1 MRAYCGVLYG
11 VRVKG
16 LSTLPIIM
24 NISVSPLYVGEEGS
38 ESDLKFEYLSE
49 LLPVGVD
56 PVGVVFISAFEND
69 EREGKILGTLVDNLP
84 DSETFVHDPI
94 VAVKNGSSPVSFS
107 VLTEGEFDKI
117 AEIKAIDTK
126 EVEQHTT
133 TIRVKGK
140 IELFASADERDIL
153 SWIRHT
159 IEKAA
164 SPYGTFRLDKSD
176 VFFLHT
182 FAPAQRGKTGWTATD
197 LFKEEYVEECN
208 VSNIESLDPALSNKE
223 IADTYTIDDLW
234 SLVKSDE
241 DDQDDGFGI
250 VDPKKK
256 TQKKKVIKKEQT
268 MNFQMYMKMSG
279 DACTSRTRNCAP
291 VIHYEKFKGKVVKI
305 PINLDGLAVA
315 DNAMKIVDV
324 MELLKAA
331 TQRQIHIMGGSV
343 LSEFKKLQSFS
354 TPEVF
359 HLKPEPFG
367 HYVTVVYTKTGSC
380 STFAPFRL
388 KLHRKFLL
396 PADRPYFRRLNKV
409 VFEQD
414 KPTSGPLTN
423 VHEGLAPSGVNGDVA
438 IVHGN
443 YAYHHYMQDKF
454 DDDGWG
460 CAYRSLQTLISWFRM
475 QGYAST
481 NIPSHS
487 QIQKCLVDMGDKP
500 KSFIDS
506 RQWIGSTEVGY
517 VLEKSC
523 EVQCKF
529 LNVSSGEELEN
540 KGRELAHHFK
550 TNGTPIMIGMN
561 LEIRVKKH

>member
-1 MRAYCGVLYG
+1 
-11 VRVKG
+11 
-16 LSTLPIIM
+16 M

-140 IELFASADERDIL
+140 IELFASVDERDIL

-256 TQKKKVIKKEQT
+256 TQKKK
-268 MNFQMYMKMSG
+268 S
-279 DACTSRTRNCAP
+279 D
-291 VIHYEKFKGKVVKI
+291 
-305 PINLDGLAVA
+305 
-315 DNAMKIVDV
+315 
-324 MELLKAA
+324 
-331 TQRQIHIMGGSV
+331 
-343 LSEFKKLQSFS
+343 
-354 TPEVF
+354 
-359 HLKPEPFG
+359 
-367 HYVTVVYTKTGSC
+367 
-380 STFAPFRL
+380 
-388 KLHRKFLL
+388 
-396 PADRPYFRRLNKV
+396 
-409 VFEQD
+409 
-414 KPTSGPLTN
+414 
-423 VHEGLAPSGVNGDVA
+423 
-438 IVHGN
+438 
-443 YAYHHYMQDKF
+443 
-454 DDDGWG
+454 
-460 CAYRSLQTLISWFRM
+460 
-475 QGYAST
+475 
-481 NIPSHS
+481 
-487 QIQKCLVDMGDKP
+487 
-500 KSFIDS
+500 
-506 RQWIGSTEVGY
+506 
-517 VLEKSC
+517 
-523 EVQCKF
+523 
-529 LNVSSGEELEN
+529 
-540 KGRELAHHFK
+540 
-550 TNGTPIMIGMN
+550 
-561 LEIRVKKH
+561 